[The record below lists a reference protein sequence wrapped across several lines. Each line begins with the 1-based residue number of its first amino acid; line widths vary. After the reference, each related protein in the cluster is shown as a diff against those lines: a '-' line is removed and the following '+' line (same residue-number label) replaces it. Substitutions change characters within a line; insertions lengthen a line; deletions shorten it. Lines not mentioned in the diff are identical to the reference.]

1 MECITERANNVDRVV
16 DETDAFVKAAPLP
29 QSRKNNKAP
38 MGILQDLQERN
49 PVLAVVGVAA
59 ALIDI
64 GDLSPLLGGCVL
76 FVGCLV
82 VLMGAVL
89 RAARHQKAVT
99 ASRTA

>member
-1 MECITERANNVDRVV
+1 MTILKDVLAELFGMFVG
-16 DETDAFVKAAPLP
+16 DARLTVA
-29 QSRKNNKAP
+29 
-38 MGILQDLQERN
+38 
-49 PVLAVVGVAA
+49 VLAVVGVAA